1 VSQTVRQVRQA
12 RRPPAAPPSRRR
24 LSDRRDVW
32 VLVPL
37 RAFLG
42 ITFVYA
48 GLQKLADRW
57 FFSASAPSS
66 IQSQL
71 RHAAQ
76 HSPIGGILAT
86 LSHHAVLVGLAIAF
100 GELIVGILVLLGLW
114 TRAASIVGVLL
125 SLGFLLSVSW
135 HTRPFYYGAD
145 IVFVF
150 AWTPLIIGGAG
161 PLSVDEIARADAR
174 DRLGLPSDPAVVIGF
189 DTVRQLC
196 GSYDAGRCRA
206 RRDRRCMPEGCPVL
220 GRQDPPSAVGDEID
234 RRTFVQKAGL
244 AGWIGAAAVV
254 GGGVVALIGRVAPV
268 RAAPKATPALGKS
281 ASEAASGS
289 AASAAPATSA
299 PGASTPASAPATTG
313 PAPAAEPTTGAPA
326 GATAGP
332 SGAPAAGPTS
342 AAPAPTTAAP
352 ATVPAPAPPG
362 MTALGPTSAVA
373 VGGAASFTD
382 PATGDPAFV
391 VQPAAGRFVAFD
403 ATCTHQGCP
412 VQFSGSTFQCPCHGA
427 EFDAT
432 TGAVLRGPAGSP
444 LRKIDIAAKG
454 GTLYAT

>member
-1 VSQTVRQVRQA
+1 M
-12 RRPPAAPPSRRR
+12 
-24 LSDRRDVW
+24 
-32 VLVPL
+32 
-37 RAFLG
+37 
-42 ITFVYA
+42 
-48 GLQKLADRW
+48 
-57 FFSASAPSS
+57 
-66 IQSQL
+66 
-71 RHAAQ
+71 
-76 HSPIGGILAT
+76 
-86 LSHHAVLVGLAIAF
+86 LVGLAIAF

-254 GGGVVALIGRVAPV
+254 GGGVVALIGRVAPGPGRTEGDPGAGKERLRGGV
-268 RAAPKATPALGKS
+268 RVGGVGRTRHLGS
-281 ASEAASGS
+281 RGVDARVGAGHDG
-289 AASAAPATSA
+289 ASAGRRTDDRSAGRSDRRTLRRTRRRTDERRAT
-299 PGASTPASAPATTG
+299 
-313 PAPAAEPTTGAPA
+313 
-326 GATAGP
+326 
-332 SGAPAAGPTS
+332 
-342 AAPAPTTAAP
+342 PTTAAP